1 MIPQETELAASLRL
15 AGEQDVAELAR
26 LVNRAYQV
34 EQFFVDGER
43 TSQEEVAELL
53 RGGRFLVLDGTDGL
67 AAAVYLKT
75 EGDGAQI
82 GMLSVSPELQG
93 RGLGTR
99 LVAVAEA
106 LSTAVGCRS
115 VKLQIVNLRDDQLG
129 PWYRRLGYRATSQLP
144 YVDRP
149 IKRPCHFIAMSKP
162 LPA

>member
-1 MIPQETELAASLRL
+1 MTSPQIELAATMRFASAKDAVAL
-15 AGEQDVAELAR
+15 AG
-26 LVNRAYQV
+26 LVNRAYEV

-43 TSQEEVAELL
+43 TSTEEVAELL
-53 RGGRFLVLDGTDGL
+53 ERGRFLVLDSANGL

-75 EGDGAQI
+75 EGQDAHI

-106 LSTAVGCRS
+106 FSVAFGCRS
-115 VKLQIVNLRDDQLG
+115 VGLQIVNLRDDELG
-129 PWYRRLGYRATSQLP
+129 PWYRKLGYRQTQQLP

-149 IKRPCHFIAMSKP
+149 IKRPCHFIAMSKT
-162 LPA
+162 LAS

>member
-1 MIPQETELAASLRL
+1 MTSPSTELAATLRL
-15 AGEQDVAELAR
+15 AGANDAVALAG
-26 LVNRAYQV
+26 LVNRAYEV

-43 TSQEEVAELL
+43 TSTEEVAALL
-53 RGGRFLVLDGTDGL
+53 ERGRFLVLDGARGL

-75 EGDGAQI
+75 DGEDAHI

-106 LSTAVGCRS
+106 FSAAVGCRS
-115 VKLQIVNLRDDQLG
+115 VGLQIVNLRDELG
-129 PWYRRLGYRATSQLP
+129 PWYRRLGYRETSQLP

-149 IKRPCHFIAMSKP
+149 IKRPCHFIAMSKS
-162 LPA
+162 LAS